1 MKIQSVFLDRDG
13 VLNTHLP
20 GAYVR
25 NSKELAVVPGVAVAI
40 RRLNDKGVP
49 VVVVSNQQGV
59 SKGLMTFDDL
69 LAVQKELERR
79 LSDEAGARIDA
90 WYYCTD
96 LASVGSHRRKPM
108 PGMLYEAASD
118 LKLDLSRSV
127 FIGDS
132 PTDIAAGIAAP
143 VGATVLVLSGATRAY
158 HPDTFK
164 PAPQHVFAT
173 LQDAVDRIIEDT
185 L

>member
-1 MKIQSVFLDRDG
+1 MNIQSVFLDRDG

-25 NSKELAVVPGVAVAI
+25 NTAELRIVPGVAIAV
-40 RRLNDKGVP
+40 RRLNDKHIP
-49 VVVVSNQQGV
+49 VIVVSNQQGV
-59 SKGLMTFDDL
+59 SKGLMTMEDL
-69 LAVQKELERR
+69 VSVQKELERR
-79 LSDEAGARIDA
+79 IHDEAGARIDA

-96 LASVGSHRRKPM
+96 LADVNSHRRKPQ
-108 PGMLYEAASD
+108 PGMLHEAAED
-118 LKLDLSRSV
+118 LNLDLSHSV

-143 VGATVLVLSGATRAY
+143 VGAAILVLSGATRAY

>member
-1 MKIQSVFLDRDG
+1 MNIQSVFLDRDG
-13 VLNTHLP
+13 VLNKHLP

-25 NSKELAVVPGVAVAI
+25 NLSELQVVPGVAIAV
-40 RRLNDKGVP
+40 RRLNDKGIP
-49 VVVVSNQQGV
+49 VVVISNQQGV

-69 LAVQKELERR
+69 IEVQKEIERR
-79 LSDEAGARIDA
+79 LHSEAGAHIDA

-96 LASVGSHRRKPM
+96 LASENSHRRKPQ
-108 PGMLYEAASD
+108 PGMLHEAAED
-118 LKLDLSRSV
+118 LDLDLSCSV

-132 PTDIAAGIAAP
+132 PTDIAAGNAAP
-143 VGATVLVLSGATRAY
+143 VGASILVLSGATRAY

-164 PAPQHVFAT
+164 PAPQYVFAT